1 MSLFFKLLITGVI
14 FMAGSSAKAG
24 IVVTLPKPSLDSTH
38 SIEKAISNRRSVRNF
53 SYGAVTLKDVSQILW
68 AAQGITGKKKGYR
81 AAPSAG
87 ASYPLMVYVV
97 VGNVE
102 GLSEGIYRYDPKK
115 HELIQTGR
123 KDVRKDLSSASFGQ
137 SCVAEGSVVIVFSAV
152 YNRVTNRYGKRG
164 VRYVDME
171 AGHASEN
178 IYLQAESLGLS
189 TVAVGAFTDK
199 EVKKI
204 IGMPFEETPLYIM
217 PIGKVE

>member
-1 MSLFFKLLITGVI
+1 
-14 FMAGSSAKAG
+14 
-24 IVVTLPKPSLDSTH
+24 
-38 SIEKAISNRRSVRNF
+38 
-53 SYGAVTLKDVSQILW
+53 
-68 AAQGITGKKKGYR
+68 
-81 AAPSAG
+81 
-87 ASYPLMVYVV
+87 
-97 VGNVE
+97 
-102 GLSEGIYRYDPKK
+102 
-115 HELIQTGR
+115 
-123 KDVRKDLSSASFGQ
+123 
-137 SCVAEGSVVIVFSAV
+137 
-152 YNRVTNRYGKRG
+152 NRVTNRYGKRG